1 MQEKQPNI
9 TRREQIRICWN
20 LQYIVKDSV
29 FFINI
34 LCFWYEFR
42 IEKTKKLIKT
52 WHKRHIRIKTPI
64 LFIRCNMQKIRILKS
79 KAKNK
84 FFFAISL
91 LIVFL

>member
-1 MQEKQPNI
+1 M
-9 TRREQIRICWN
+9 
-20 LQYIVKDSV
+20 
-29 FFINI
+29 
-34 LCFWYEFR
+34 
-42 IEKTKKLIKT
+42 KKMEKT

-84 FFFAISL
+84 FFFAFSL